1 MYSGSI
7 GLSDYTKKLAK
18 DQPLALFFATPAKP
32 IEPLYKL
39 FNHETKDA
47 LNMRSIGL

>member
-7 GLSDYTKKLAK
+7 GLSDYKKNSLRTSISS
-18 DQPLALFFATPAKP
+18 FFATPAKP
-32 IEPLYKL
+32 IELFYKL